1 MKMPE
6 MHELDSHDEM
16 GLLLPWYVNGTLDAT
31 ESARVRAHLR
41 GCSRCRDEVAAQREL
56 RAHLTA
62 MPPVSEIDTDL
73 ALGKFMAR
81 IREES
86 IATRQASAAGGNDS
100 RRSLGV
106 LLNWFVLPGQ
116 RPLVWAGAVALLA
129 LAILPLASDLGSPVG
144 SNVFH
149 TAASPGSYAR
159 FEANDIRVVFAQ
171 PLTAEAIQSI
181 VESLQGRVVDGPTG
195 PGVYT
200 IRFDAQD
207 PSPDFV
213 AERLDRLRERADV
226 AFAAPA
232 IPVSDP
238 HR

>member
-1 MKMPE
+1 MKIPE
-6 MHELDSHDEM
+6 MHELDSHDEI
-16 GLLLPWYVNGTLDAT
+16 GLLLPWYVNGTLDAM

-41 GCSRCRDEVAAQREL
+41 GCSRCRDEVAVQREL
-56 RAHLTA
+56 RAHIKTT
-62 MPPVSEIDTDL
+62 PPVSEVDADL

-86 IATRQASAAGGNDS
+86 NATRHAPTAGGNDS

-116 RPLVWAGAVALLA
+116 RPLVWAGAAALLA
-129 LAILPLASDLGSPVG
+129 LAILPLTPELGSSGGP
-144 SNVFH
+144 NIFH
-149 TAASPGSYAR
+149 TAANPGSYAR

-181 VESLQGRVVDGPTG
+181 VGSLQGRVVDGPAG

-200 IRFDAQD
+200 IRFDVQD
-207 PSPDFV
+207 PSPNFV
-213 AERLDRLRERADV
+213 AERLDRLRARADV